1 MRFPA
6 NGEPFNG
13 QPGSLVLSYHEPAT
27 PNPVL
32 MLFLT
37 TCILELATELLQAI
51 SGFSFLSA
59 QRNFRSQSAG
69 AGSDARR
76 NVRGSDAPKSIGGSD
91 ATFGGM
97 QCTEEHQWTQGAE
110 EHRRTQGW
118 RRSRQV
124 ARPGEASGD
133 ARPASRGKSL
143 QLYNAVRCEESSL
156 VLRPRSWTRHWVG
169 KSLRSEA
176 RGRKSEEILIFLPL
190 ASFLLPLIR
199 LVVD

>member
-91 ATFGGM
+91 ATFGGTK
-97 QCTEEHQWTQGAE
+97 CTEEHQWTQGPL
-110 EHRRTQGW
+110 R
-118 RRSRQV
+118 
-124 ARPGEASGD
+124 GEAFAGSTC
-133 ARPASRGKSL
+133 S
-143 QLYNAVRCEESSL
+143 
-156 VLRPRSWTRHWVG
+156 
-169 KSLRSEA
+169 
-176 RGRKSEEILIFLPL
+176 FLPRTATPNPVLMLFLTTCILEL
-190 ASFLLPLIR
+190 ATELLQAFSGFKFLSAQRFLER
-199 LVVD
+199 DFVQDHYGMTKQKKRKTM